1 LKIPPEK
8 TMIQSKKI
16 VPPKEIQ
23 FLDIQIQLP
32 ASKSISNRALVLNAL
47 SYSPYEIRNLSVCDD
62 TDVMVKAFDSNSS
75 TFDVGAAGTSM
86 RFLTAFLSK
95 TVGEWIITGS
105 ERMKQRPIKI
115 LVDALNQLGGKI
127 EYIEKEGFPPL
138 KIYGSALMGGEI
150 KLNGSISSQYISA
163 LMMIAPYMYN
173 GLTIELEGTIIS
185 KPYIVMTQKMM
196 LQYGVKAT
204 FDDKK
209 IKIKPQ
215 IYTPILFSVES
226 DWSAAS
232 YWYEILCFAGKGK
245 IELQGLTKSSLQ
257 GDSKIASIFENFGI
271 KTDFIENK
279 AVLTI
284 NEKTD
289 LDYFEY
295 DFVETPDLAQTIVV
309 TCCLKNV
316 KFNFSGLQSL
326 KIKETNRVEALITE
340 LGKLGFELYEPKV
353 GSLAWNG
360 NFSKKEEIPSIS
372 TYEDH
377 RMAMAF
383 APVGL
388 LRSIN
393 IENPQVVSKSY
404 PTFWNDFCQIL

>member
-1 LKIPPEK
+1 
-8 TMIQSKKI
+8 MIQSKKI

>member
-1 LKIPPEK
+1 MNQ
-8 TMIQSKKI
+8 TKKI
-16 VPPKEIQ
+16 VPPKKIP
-23 FLDIQIQLP
+23 FLDVQIQLP
-32 ASKSISNRALVLNAL
+32 ASKSISNRALILNAL
-47 SYSPYEIRNLSVCDD
+47 SYSPYIIRNLSVCDD
-62 TDVMVKAFDSNSS
+62 TDVMVKAFDSDSS

-127 EYIEKEGFPPL
+127 EYLEKEGFPPL
-138 KIYGSALMGGEI
+138 KIFGSALMGGEI
-150 KLNGSISSQYISA
+150 KLNGNVSSQYISA